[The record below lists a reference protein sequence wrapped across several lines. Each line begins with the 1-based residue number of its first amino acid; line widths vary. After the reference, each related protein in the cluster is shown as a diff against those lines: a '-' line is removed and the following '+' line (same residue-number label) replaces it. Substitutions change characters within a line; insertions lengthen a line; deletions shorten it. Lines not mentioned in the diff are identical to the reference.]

1 MNWHHRDRD
10 DRVRATPTS
19 AQGPGAA
26 PGDVRPEPSRPE
38 EGQEAQEEGLAR
50 TTARSGP
57 ALSPEPSPHDRRLAL
72 ATARYAVQAGG
83 AVIKAA
89 GVGFH
94 ATESKGYGD
103 YVTAVD
109 RESEE
114 VVVRI
119 LSAVFPSLPILA
131 EESGG
136 SLPER
141 GWVVDPLDG
150 TTNFSRGFPM
160 VGVSVALLEEGEPVV
175 GAVHAPFLGFTFTAA
190 LGEGAHDQ
198 TGRRLQLADPEPRR
212 AVVSTGFPFKTPEEI
227 PRLVGTVERVLRRVE
242 DLRRPGAASLDLAFT
257 AAGVFD
263 GFFELGLKV
272 WDIAAGAL
280 LVTEAGG
287 IVSDWEGRGGLPK
300 NGNIVAAPSRVHA
313 ALLEATR
320 AG

>member
-1 MNWHHRDRD
+1 MSSD
-10 DRVRATPTS
+10 
-19 AQGPGAA
+19 PG
-26 PGDVRPEPSRPE
+26 EP
-38 EGQEAQEEGLAR
+38 
-50 TTARSGP
+50 
-57 ALSPEPSPHDRRLAL
+57 DRRLAL

-94 ATESKGYGD
+94 ATESKGPGD

-119 LSAVFPSLPILA
+119 LSSVFPELPILA
-131 EESGG
+131 EEKGG
-136 SLPER
+136 GVPER

-160 VGVSVALLEEGEPVV
+160 VGVSVSLLEAGEPVV
-175 GAVHAPFLGFTFTAA
+175 GAVHAPFLGFTYTASA
-190 LGEGAHDQ
+190 GEGAHDQ
-198 TGRRLQLADPEPRR
+198 TGRRLQLGDPEPKQ
-212 AVVSTGFPFKTPEEI
+212 AVVSTGFPFKTPEQI
-227 PRLVGTVERVLRRVE
+227 PRLVATLERVLHLVE
-242 DLRRPGAASLDLAFT
+242 DVRRPGAASLDLALA

-263 GFFELGLKV
+263 GFFELGLKI

-287 IVSDWEGRGGLPK
+287 VVSDWEGAPGLPK
-300 NGNIVAAPSRVHA
+300 TGNIVAGSPRVHA
-313 ALLEATR
+313 ALLAAIR
-320 AG
+320 AS

>member
-1 MNWHHRDRD
+1 M
-10 DRVRATPTS
+10 
-19 AQGPGAA
+19 
-26 PGDVRPEPSRPE
+26 
-38 EGQEAQEEGLAR
+38 
-50 TTARSGP
+50 
-57 ALSPEPSPHDRRLAL
+57 

-94 ATESKGYGD
+94 ATETKGPGD

-109 RESEE
+109 RESED

-119 LSAVFPSLPILA
+119 LRSVFPATPILA

-136 SLPER
+136 GVPER

-150 TTNFSRGFPM
+150 TTNFSRGFPL
-160 VGVSVALLEEGEPVV
+160 VGVSVALLEEGQPVV
-175 GAVHAPFLGFTFTAA
+175 GAVHAPFLGFTLTAA
-190 LGEGAHDQ
+190 AGQGAHDQ
-198 TGRRLQLADPEPRR
+198 AGVRLRLLDPDPAQ
-212 AVVSTGFPFKTPEEI
+212 AVVSTGFPFKSRAHV
-227 PRLVGTVERVLRRVE
+227 PRLLQTLERVLAKME
-242 DLRRPGAASLDLAFT
+242 DIRRPGAASLDLAFT

-287 IVSDWEGRGGLPK
+287 LVSDWEGVTGLPAT
-300 NGNIVAAPSRVHA
+300 GNIVAGSPKVHA
-313 ALLEATR
+313 ALVAATR
-320 AG
+320 SGPRD

>member
-1 MNWHHRDRD
+1 M
-10 DRVRATPTS
+10 
-19 AQGPGAA
+19 
-26 PGDVRPEPSRPE
+26 
-38 EGQEAQEEGLAR
+38 
-50 TTARSGP
+50 
-57 ALSPEPSPHDRRLAL
+57 

-94 ATESKGYGD
+94 TTESKGPGD

-119 LSAVFPSLPILA
+119 LSSVFPELPILA
-131 EESGG
+131 EEKGG
-136 SLPER
+136 GVPER

-160 VGVSVALLEEGEPVV
+160 VGVSVALLEAGEPMV
-175 GAVHAPFLGFTFTAA
+175 GAVHAPFLGFTYTACA
-190 LGEGAHDQ
+190 GQGAHDQ
-198 TGRRLQLADPEPRR
+198 TGRRLHLGDPDPKQ
-212 AVVSTGFPFKTPEEI
+212 AVVSTGFPFKTPEQI
-227 PRLVGTVERVLRRVE
+227 SRLMTTLERVLRRVE
-242 DLRRPGAASLDLAFT
+242 DVRRPGAASLDLAFA
-257 AAGVFD
+257 AAGIFD
-263 GFFELGLKV
+263 GFFELGLKI

-287 IVSDWEGRGGLPK
+287 VVSDWEGVGGLPRS
-300 NGNIVAAPSRVHA
+300 GNIVAGSPRVHA

-320 AG
+320 TPR

>member
-1 MNWHHRDRD
+1 M
-10 DRVRATPTS
+10 
-19 AQGPGAA
+19 
-26 PGDVRPEPSRPE
+26 
-38 EGQEAQEEGLAR
+38 
-50 TTARSGP
+50 
-57 ALSPEPSPHDRRLAL
+57 
-72 ATARYAVQAGG
+72 
-83 AVIKAA
+83 IKAA

-94 ATESKGYGD
+94 ATETKGPGD

-119 LSAVFPSLPILA
+119 LSSVFPGLPILA
-131 EESGG
+131 EERGG
-136 SLPER
+136 GIPEN

-150 TTNFSRGFPM
+150 TTNFSRGFQM
-160 VGVSVALLEEGEPVV
+160 VGVSVALLEGGEPVV

-190 LGEGAHDQ
+190 AGEGAHDQ
-198 TGRRLQLADPEPRR
+198 AGRRLKLRDPDPRQ
-212 AVVSTGFPFKTPEEI
+212 AVVSTGFPFKTPEQI
-227 PRLVGTVERVLRRVE
+227 PRLVGTLERVLKRVE

-287 IVSDWEGRGGLPK
+287 VVSDWEGAAGLPRS
-300 NGNIVAAPSRVHA
+300 GNIVAGSPRVHA

-320 AG
+320 ARSGADGDLSTCP

>member
-1 MNWHHRDRD
+1 MSSN
-10 DRVRATPTS
+10 
-19 AQGPGAA
+19 
-26 PGDVRPEPSRPE
+26 GDLPD
-38 EGQEAQEEGLAR
+38 L
-50 TTARSGP
+50 
-57 ALSPEPSPHDRRLAL
+57 RLAL

-94 ATESKGYGD
+94 ATETKGPGD

-114 VVVRI
+114 VVIRI
-119 LSAVFPSLPILA
+119 LSSIFPDLPILA
-131 EESGG
+131 EEQGG
-136 SLPER
+136 GVPER

-160 VGVSVALLEEGEPVV
+160 VGVSVALLEAGEPVV
-175 GAVHAPFLGFTFTAA
+175 AAVHAPFLGFTYTAA

-198 TGRRLQLADPEPRR
+198 AGRRLEMVDVDPKQ
-212 AVVSTGFPFKTPEEI
+212 AVVSTGFPFKTPEQI
-227 PRLVGTVERVLRRVE
+227 PRLVGTLERVLHRVE
-242 DLRRPGAASLDLAFT
+242 DLRRPGAASLDLALT

-263 GFFELGLKV
+263 GFFELGLKI

-287 IVSDWEGRGGLPK
+287 VVSDWEGAPGLPRS
-300 NGNIVAAPSRVHA
+300 GNIVAGSPRVHA

-320 AG
+320 AR

>member
-1 MNWHHRDRD
+1 M
-10 DRVRATPTS
+10 
-19 AQGPGAA
+19 
-26 PGDVRPEPSRPE
+26 
-38 EGQEAQEEGLAR
+38 
-50 TTARSGP
+50 
-57 ALSPEPSPHDRRLAL
+57 
-72 ATARYAVQAGG
+72 
-83 AVIKAA
+83 IKAA

-94 ATESKGYGD
+94 ATETKGPGD

-119 LSAVFPSLPILA
+119 LSAVFPELPILA
-131 EESGG
+131 EEQGG
-136 SLPER
+136 GVPAR

-160 VGVSVALLEEGEPVV
+160 VGVSVALLEAGEPVV
-175 GAVHAPFLGFTFTAA
+175 GAVHAPFLGITYTAA
-190 LGEGAHDQ
+190 SGEGAHDQ
-198 TGRRLQLADPEPRR
+198 TGRRLQMGDPEANK
-212 AVVSTGFPFKTPEEI
+212 AVVGTGFPFKTPEKI
-227 PRLVGTVERVLRRVE
+227 PLLVATLERVLQRVE
-242 DLRRPGAASLDLAFT
+242 DVRRPGAASLDLAFT

-287 IVSDWEGRGGLPK
+287 VISDWEGAPGLPK
-300 NGNIVAAPSRVHA
+300 AGNIVAGSPRVHA
-313 ALLEATR
+313 ALLAAIG